1 MTCINHRT
9 EQAMRRAAKR
19 AAGVIGHARERYSAN
34 TRTMEQLAAD
44 MMEDAKAV
52 RAAFREN
59 NHMPGDQVQSKDPTK
74 VQQKIFDALEP
85 KATAADVS
93 KITGM
98 SASNARHTLVAL
110 EKKGHV
116 KRHPTNPL
124 TWSKA

>member
-1 MTCINHRT
+1 
-9 EQAMRRAAKR
+9 MRRAATR

-44 MMEDAKAV
+44 MMEDAKDV

-59 NHMPGDQVQSKDPTK
+59 IYMPNTQAQTNDPTK
-74 VQQKIFDALEP
+74 VQQKVFDALTP
-85 KATAADVS
+85 KATAADVGE
-93 KITGM
+93 ITGM
-98 SASNARHTLVAL
+98 SASNVRHTLLAL